1 MEKDILNIAISG
13 DEKNKNEI
21 VYNNIV
27 DQMDKLKMT
36 KQEQIDYLKT
46 KITTLENEY
55 HNNMTILITLV
66 FAFVILCIGIY
77 LLVTNDYVLGII
89 FILVSF
95 IWMVYK
101 LIKTLDRDRKI
112 RNKKF
117 VELESIRNSLNA
129 ILKQKK
135 FELKSNFFVYKNL

>member
-1 MEKDILNIAISG
+1 MGDEDMEKDILNIAISG

-27 DQMDKLKMT
+27 EQMDKLKMT
-36 KQEQIDYLKT
+36 KQEQIDYLKL

-55 HNNMTILITLV
+55 QNNMIIMFTIILS
-66 FAFVILCIGIY
+66 FALLCVGIY
-77 LLVTNDYVLGII
+77 LLVTDDYVLGSL
-89 FILVSF
+89 FILLAFVLTVF
-95 IWMVYK
+95 K
-101 LIKTLDRDRKI
+101 LIRTLARDRKI

-129 ILKQKK
+129 ILK
-135 FELKSNFFVYKNL
+135 

>member
-1 MEKDILNIAISG
+1 MGDEDMEKDILNIAISG

-27 DQMDKLKMT
+27 EQMDKLKMT
-36 KQEQIDYLKT
+36 KQEQIDYLKL

-55 HNNMTILITLV
+55 QNNMIIMFTIIFS
-66 FAFVILCIGIY
+66 FALLCVGIY
-77 LLVTNDYVLGII
+77 LLVTDDYVLGSL
-89 FILVSF
+89 FILLAFVLTVF
-95 IWMVYK
+95 K
-101 LIKTLDRDRKI
+101 LIRTLARDRKI

-129 ILKQKK
+129 ILK
-135 FELKSNFFVYKNL
+135 

>member
-1 MEKDILNIAISG
+1 MEEDILNIAISG

-27 DQMDKLKMT
+27 EQMDKLKMT
-36 KQEQIDYLKT
+36 KQEQIDYLKL

-55 HNNMTILITLV
+55 QNNMIIMFTIILS
-66 FAFVILCIGIY
+66 FALLCVGIY
-77 LLVTNDYVLGII
+77 LLVTDDYVLGSL
-89 FILVSF
+89 FILLAFVLTVF
-95 IWMVYK
+95 K
-101 LIKTLDRDRKI
+101 LIRTLARDRKI

-129 ILKQKK
+129 ILK
-135 FELKSNFFVYKNL
+135 

>member
-1 MEKDILNIAISG
+1 MGDEDMEKDILNIAISG

-27 DQMDKLKMT
+27 EQMDKLKMT
-36 KQEQIDYLKT
+36 KQEQIDYLKL

-55 HNNMTILITLV
+55 QNNMIIMFTIILS
-66 FAFVILCIGIY
+66 FALLCVGIY
-77 LLVTNDYVLGII
+77 LLVTDDYVLGAL
-89 FILVSF
+89 FILLAFVLTVF
-95 IWMVYK
+95 K
-101 LIKTLDRDRKI
+101 LIRTLARDRKI

-129 ILKQKK
+129 ILK
-135 FELKSNFFVYKNL
+135 

>member
-27 DQMDKLKMT
+27 EQMDKLKMT
-36 KQEQIDYLKT
+36 KQEQIDYLKL

-55 HNNMTILITLV
+55 QNNMIIMFTIIFS
-66 FAFVILCIGIY
+66 FALLCVGIY
-77 LLVTNDYVLGII
+77 LLVTDDYVLGSL
-89 FILVSF
+89 FILLAFVLTVF
-95 IWMVYK
+95 K
-101 LIKTLDRDRKI
+101 LIRTLARDRKI

-129 ILKQKK
+129 ILK
-135 FELKSNFFVYKNL
+135 

>member
-27 DQMDKLKMT
+27 EQMDKLKMT
-36 KQEQIDYLKT
+36 KQEQIDYLKL

-55 HNNMTILITLV
+55 QNNMIIMFTIILS
-66 FAFVILCIGIY
+66 FALLCVGIY
-77 LLVTNDYVLGII
+77 LLVTDDYILGSL
-89 FILVSF
+89 FILLAFVLTVF
-95 IWMVYK
+95 K
-101 LIKTLDRDRKI
+101 LIRTLARDRKI

-129 ILKQKK
+129 ILK
-135 FELKSNFFVYKNL
+135 

>member
-129 ILKQKK
+129 ILK
-135 FELKSNFFVYKNL
+135 

>member
-27 DQMDKLKMT
+27 DTMDKLKMT
-36 KQEQIDYLKT
+36 KQEQIDYLKL

-55 HNNMTILITLV
+55 QNNITILVTLV
-66 FAFVILCIGIY
+66 LSTVLLCIGIY
-77 LLVTNDYVLGII
+77 LLVTNDYALGII
-89 FILVSF
+89 FVLLAFILTVF
-95 IWMVYK
+95 K
-101 LIKTLDRDRKI
+101 LIKTLAHDRKI

-117 VELESIRNSLNA
+117 VELESLRNNLNA
-129 ILKQKK
+129 ILK
-135 FELKSNFFVYKNL
+135 

>member
-1 MEKDILNIAISG
+1 MGDEDMEKDILNIAISG

-27 DQMDKLKMT
+27 EQMDKLKMT
-36 KQEQIDYLKT
+36 KQEQIDYLKL

-55 HNNMTILITLV
+55 QNNMIIMFTIILS
-66 FAFVILCIGIY
+66 FALLCVGIY
-77 LLVTNDYVLGII
+77 LLVTDDYILGSL
-89 FILVSF
+89 FILLAFVLTVF
-95 IWMVYK
+95 K
-101 LIKTLDRDRKI
+101 LIRTLARDRKI

-129 ILKQKK
+129 ILK
-135 FELKSNFFVYKNL
+135 

>member
-27 DQMDKLKMT
+27 EQMDKLKMT
-36 KQEQIDYLKT
+36 KQEQIDYLKL

-55 HNNMTILITLV
+55 QNNMIIMFTIILS
-66 FAFVILCIGIY
+66 FALLCVGIY
-77 LLVTNDYVLGII
+77 LLVTDDYVLGSL
-89 FILVSF
+89 FILLAFVLTVF
-95 IWMVYK
+95 K
-101 LIKTLDRDRKI
+101 LIRTLARDRKI

-129 ILKQKK
+129 ILK
-135 FELKSNFFVYKNL
+135 